1 MGVRA
6 EAARETGERIL
17 AVARQQFAENAY
29 DDVSLDGVAAGA
41 GVTAQTVLRRFGS
54 KEELVRA
61 IVVAAAPAVEAQRE
75 EARAGDVAGAVA
87 TLVEHY
93 EAMGDE
99 VMNLIRQE
107 RRVSA
112 FAEITAHGRDFHAR
126 WVERVFEPW
135 LSARVGVDRRRLKAQ
150 LIAACDVYTWFLLRR
165 QAALSRA
172 QTSKAMVE
180 MIEGV
185 LP

>member
-1 MGVRA
+1 MGARA
-6 EAARETGERIL
+6 DAARETGERIL
-17 AVARQQFAENAY
+17 AVGRQQFAEKAY
-29 DDVSLDGVAAGA
+29 DDVSLDEIAAGV
-41 GVTAQTVLRRFGS
+41 GVTVQTVLRRFGS

-61 IVVAAAPAVEAQRE
+61 IVVAATPGVEAQRDQ
-75 EARAGDVAGAVA
+75 APAGDVVGAVD

-99 VMNLIRQE
+99 VMNLLRQE
-107 RRVSA
+107 RRVPA
-112 FAEITAHGRDFHAR
+112 FAEITAHGRASHAR

-135 LSARVGVDRRRLKAQ
+135 LGMRSGVDRQRLTAQ

-172 QTSKAMVE
+172 QTTKAIVE